1 MATVFLVGLI
11 AGAGL
16 MAALIFGIEA
26 WFNYRHPLSKLGRDA
41 VRS

>member
-26 WFNYRHPLSKLGRDA
+26 WFNYRHPLSQLGRDA